1 LAKKNSKI
9 TPNIFCP
16 SCKSS
21 IKFIGDIDFNKFS
34 GHVPCNKCN
43 ALLYIKIAKMKL
55 QGCKIVDK
63 GFLKMTAEDY
73 ELATRQAEQE
83 NKDLLGKIPK
93 SGSEKVQT

>member
-1 LAKKNSKI
+1 
-9 TPNIFCP
+9 
-16 SCKSS
+16 
-21 IKFIGDIDFNKFS
+21 
-34 GHVPCNKCN
+34 
-43 ALLYIKIAKMKL
+43 MKL